1 MTNVGM
7 VYKIINSI
15 NNDIYVG
22 STIRTLNQRFAGHKC
37 NHSKEDNRSYNC
49 KLFTAMRELDIDNFS
64 IHLLECIEFE
74 GKDLLICEQK
84 HIEELKPAYNTNNS
98 YNIHPRGSAELNHRH
113 YVNSIAKQSDETK
126 ADRKTYVKNWTTEN
140 KAQVVE
146 YKKQLYI
153 KDKAVIQEK
162 RRNTPMVSCPCS
174 LDISR
179 QFKEYNRSV
188 HNKNKTHKAW
198 LLLQSESF

>member
-1 MTNVGM
+1 MTTVGFI
-7 VYKIINSI
+7 YKIVNSI

-22 STIRTLNQRFAGHKC
+22 STIRTLNQRFSAHKC
-37 NHSKEDNRSYNC
+37 NHSKEDCPSYNN
-49 KLFTAMRELDIDNFS
+49 KLYTAMRELDIDNFS

-74 GKDLLICEQK
+74 DKSILLICEQK
-84 HIEELKPAYNTNNS
+84 HMDNLKPTYNFQNAH
-98 YNIHPRGSAELNHRH
+98 NIYERGSAELNHRY

-126 ADRKTYVKNWTTEN
+126 EERKAYVKTWHTEN

-153 KDKAVIQEK
+153 KDKAAIQEK

-174 LDISR
+174 TK
-179 QFKEYNRSV
+179 QFKEYNKSY
-188 HNKNKTHKAW
+188 HIKGKKHKAW
-198 LLLQSESF
+198 LLLQVE